1 MTDQQLLNVFL
12 KRVVKAVDALNRY
25 GPNVEPKLV
34 LSQQYGKKLYFAIA
48 FENTDFYT
56 NANPWWIRFLNNDKI
71 HVFTL
76 PELPDRLM
84 DWKCKTICEIRQSV
98 KNYVNFDIST
108 APKEVVHIFFS
119 AIISALNTP
128 GMSIGLTM
136 GCTVFDANE
145 TYEEVQIEADL
156 MGFNDDNC
164 W

>member
-12 KRVVKAVDALNRY
+12 KRAAKVVDASHKHRA
-25 GPNVEPKLV
+25 KLV

-48 FENTDFYT
+48 CE
-56 NANPWWIRFLNNDKI
+56 NANVYANAYPWWITFSNNSKFS
-71 HVFTL
+71 VFVL
-76 PELPDRLM
+76 PELPNRLM
-84 DWKCKTICEIRQSV
+84 EWKHNMIHEIQQSI
-98 KNYVNFDIST
+98 KSYIDFDINT
-108 APKEVVHIFFS
+108 APKEVVHIFFN

-156 MGFNDDNC
+156 LEFEDL
-164 W
+164 